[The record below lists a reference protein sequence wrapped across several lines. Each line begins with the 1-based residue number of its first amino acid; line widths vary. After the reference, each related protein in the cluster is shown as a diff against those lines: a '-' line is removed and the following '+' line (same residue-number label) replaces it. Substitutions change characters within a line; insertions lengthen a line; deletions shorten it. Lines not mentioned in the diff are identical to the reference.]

1 MFKFAKKETR
11 NQDESLIL
19 ARRNLL
25 RVKVACETALNNES
39 LNEEDK
45 RKIIDLAR
53 MDANAA
59 LNSLQIYMKK
69 A

>member
-1 MFKFAKKETR
+1 MFKFAKKEKR

-25 RVKVACETALNNES
+25 RVKVACETVLNDKS
-39 LNEEDK
+39 LSEEDK

-59 LNSLQIYMKK
+59 LDSLQIYMKK